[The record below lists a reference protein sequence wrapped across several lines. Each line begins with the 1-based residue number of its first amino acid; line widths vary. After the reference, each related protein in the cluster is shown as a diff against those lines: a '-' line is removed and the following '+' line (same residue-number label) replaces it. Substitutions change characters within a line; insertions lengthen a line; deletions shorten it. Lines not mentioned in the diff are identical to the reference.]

1 MPEVEDFSTNFDGKK
16 PEKDGSGAKLD
27 SKTQQKM
34 ESGFGTDFKEV
45 SPRYGAVA
53 DMLLSLR
60 NNCWDFEKTAAMHC
74 ASMLDLTSDSDGFR
88 WDPKS
93 PELIQF
99 NDWFEN
105 RAGEL
110 LV

>member
-1 MPEVEDFSTNFDGKK
+1 MQHPDDKIARIREIFAQSNERQSFVPEVEDFSTNFDGKK

-60 NNCWDFEKTAAMHC
+60 NNCWDFEKLQRCTALPC
-74 ASMLDLTSDSDGFR
+74 
-88 WDPKS
+88 
-93 PELIQF
+93 LI
-99 NDWFEN
+99 
-105 RAGEL
+105 
-110 LV
+110 